1 MNALSKHQQTQN
13 GNQLMELYINFKT
26 LHTENKI
33 MLLNYDMIYYL
44 IFVMG

>member
-13 GNQLMELYINFKT
+13 GNLLMELCINFKT

-33 MLLNYDMIYYL
+33 MFLNYDMNCYF